1 MANKIGFRHYDDD
14 KSTKNV
20 EQSTSGGDNKQKVE
34 LTHKELFRQFIESR
48 YQPHGDISAKVF
60 KDSRELA
67 YEAREHCEPSLIDI
81 AMVMKDLGYGSDG
94 FLNYY
99 PWVLYDKEPLR
110 Y

>member
-1 MANKIGFRHYDDD
+1 MAD
-14 KSTKNV
+14 K
-20 EQSTSGGDNKQKVE
+20 EQNQNTE

-48 YQPHGDISAKVF
+48 YQPHGEISAKVF

-81 AMVMKDLGYGSDG
+81 AMVMKELGYKSDS
-94 FLNYY
+94 FLNYF
-99 PWVLYDKEPLR
+99 PWVLYDKEPLV

>member
-1 MANKIGFRHYDDD
+1 MAD
-14 KSTKNV
+14 K
-20 EQSTSGGDNKQKVE
+20 EQNQNTE

-81 AMVMKDLGYGSDG
+81 AKVMIDLAYGSDG

>member
-1 MANKIGFRHYDDD
+1 MANRIGFRHYDDD

-34 LTHKELFRQFIESR
+34 LTHKELFRQFIESK
-48 YQPHGDISAKVF
+48 YQPHGETTDKIF

-81 AMVMKDLGYGSDG
+81 ATVMKELGYSSDG
-94 FLNYY
+94 FLNYF

>member
-1 MANKIGFRHYDDD
+1 MAD
-14 KSTKNV
+14 K
-20 EQSTSGGDNKQKVE
+20 EQNQNTE

-67 YEAREHCEPSLIDI
+67 YEAREHCELSLIDI
-81 AMVMKDLGYGSDG
+81 AMVMKELGYDSDG

-99 PWVLYDKEPLR
+99 PWVLYEKEPPR